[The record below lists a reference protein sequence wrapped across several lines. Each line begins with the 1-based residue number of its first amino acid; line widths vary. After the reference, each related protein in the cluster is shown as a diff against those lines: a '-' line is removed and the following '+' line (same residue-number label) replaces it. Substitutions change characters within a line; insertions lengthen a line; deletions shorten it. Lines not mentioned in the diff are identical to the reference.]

1 MDSKGGMY
9 VIERYTRKCM
19 ADIWS
24 EHNKYDVWLKI
35 ELLACEAW
43 HRLGIIPRD
52 DMEALRTRARIDA
65 ERAKELEKVVRHDV
79 IAFTRA
85 VSEGLGEERKW
96 VHYGLTSSDV
106 VDTATGFLLKCAN
119 DIIEEDLVHFI
130 GVLRDKALKHKYT
143 VMAGRTHGVHAEPIT
158 FGLKMAL
165 WHEEMKRN
173 LQRFRNARKEVEV
186 GKISGA
192 TGTYASVDPF
202 VELHVCES
210 LGIEP
215 CPISTQVVQ
224 RDRHAHYISVL
235 AVIASSLEKFATEIR
250 SLQRS
255 EIREVEEFFAEGQK
269 GSSAMPHKRNP
280 ISAENICGLAR
291 VVKSHAAVALD
302 NVVLWHERDISH
314 SSAER
319 IVFPDCTTLIDY
331 MLNRFSRIVENLT
344 VNEQNMLDNMD
355 RTFGLMFSGR
365 VLTKLVDKGFSR
377 EYAYDLVQPLA
388 MESWNRGRLFK
399 EVLWENEQIRKI
411 ISAEE
416 LEECFDVTF
425 HLRHVDLIFQRL
437 GLE

>member
-1 MDSKGGMY
+1 M
-9 VIERYTRKCM
+9 IERYTRKCM

-24 EHNKYDVWLKI
+24 EHNKYNVWLKI

-165 WHEEMKRN
+165 WYEEMKRN
-173 LQRFRNARKEVEV
+173 LQRFGNARKEVEV

-192 TGTYASVDPF
+192 TGTYVSVDPF

-215 CPISTQVVQ
+215 CPISTQIVQ

-331 MLNRFSRIVENLT
+331 MLNRLSQIVENLT
-344 VNEQNMLDNMD
+344 VNKQNMLDNMD

-411 ISAEE
+411 MSAEE

>member
-1 MDSKGGMY
+1 M
-9 VIERYTRKCM
+9 IERYARQCM
-19 ADIWS
+19 VDIWS
-24 EHNKYDVWLKI
+24 EQNKYNVWLEI
-35 ELLACEAW
+35 ELLTCEAW
-43 HRLGIIPRD
+43 HILGVIPKED
-52 DMEALRTRARIDA
+52 VQTLRARARVDV
-65 ERAKELEKVVRHDV
+65 ERAKELEKIVRHDV

-106 VDTATGFLLKCAN
+106 VDTATGYMLKCVN
-119 DIIEEDLVHFI
+119 DIIEKDLECLI
-130 GVLRDKALKHKYT
+130 STLRNKALEYKYT
-143 VMAGRTHGVHAEPIT
+143 VMAGRTHGVHAEPTT

-192 TGTYASVDPF
+192 VGTYANVDPF
-202 VELHVCES
+202 VEQYVCES

-215 CPISTQVVQ
+215 CPISTQIVQ

-255 EIREVEEFFAEGQK
+255 EIREVEELFAVGQK
-269 GSSAMPHKRNP
+269 GSSAMPHKKNP

-291 VVKSHAAVALD
+291 IVKSHATVAFD
-302 NVVLWHERDISH
+302 NVALWHERDISH

-319 IVFPDCTTLIDY
+319 IVLPDCTTLIDY
-331 MLNRFSRIVENLT
+331 MLNRFSQIVEHLT
-344 VNEQNMLDNMD
+344 VNERNMLSNMD

-365 VLTKLVDKGFSR
+365 VLTKLVDKGLSR
-377 EYAYDLVQPLA
+377 ESAYDLVQPLA
-388 MESWNRGRLFK
+388 MESWKLGRLYK
-399 EVLWENEQIRKI
+399 EVLSENNQIREML
-411 ISAEE
+411 SSEE
-416 LEECFDVTF
+416 LEECFDAKY
-425 HLRHVDLIFQRL
+425 HLRHVDMIFQKL
-437 GLE
+437 GLK

>member
-1 MDSKGGMY
+1 M
-9 VIERYTRKCM
+9 IERYTRKCM

-24 EHNKYDVWLKI
+24 EHNKYNVWLKI

-130 GVLRDKALKHKYT
+130 GALRDKALKHKYT

-192 TGTYASVDPF
+192 TGTYVSVDPF

-215 CPISTQVVQ
+215 CPISTQIVQ

-319 IVFPDCTTLIDY
+319 IVLPDCTTLIDY
-331 MLNRFSRIVENLT
+331 MLNRFSQIVENLT
-344 VNEQNMLDNMD
+344 VNKQNMLDNMN

-411 ISAEE
+411 MSAEE

>member
-1 MDSKGGMY
+1 M
-9 VIERYTRKCM
+9 IERYTRKCM

-24 EHNKYDVWLKI
+24 EHNKYNVWLKI

-411 ISAEE
+411 MSAEE

>member
-1 MDSKGGMY
+1 

>member
-1 MDSKGGMY
+1 M
-9 VIERYTRKCM
+9 IERYTRKCM